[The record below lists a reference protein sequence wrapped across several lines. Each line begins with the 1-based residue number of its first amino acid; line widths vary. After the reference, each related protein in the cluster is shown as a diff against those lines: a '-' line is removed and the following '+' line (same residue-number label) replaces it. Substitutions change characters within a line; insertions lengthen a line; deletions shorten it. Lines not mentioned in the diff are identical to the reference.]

1 MGETASSKINNTK
14 NKQVYF
20 NLDDEDELE
29 LYKKACK
36 MNFSKWVK
44 KQLARDSKVINRN
57 NRNIVGEERVD
68 IDREIV
74 KIQNE
79 EIDSMMI

>member
-1 MGETASSKINNTK
+1 MGETTNSKINSKTK
-14 NKQVYF
+14 PVYF
-20 NLDDEDELE
+20 NLDDEDELK

-44 KQLARDSKVINRN
+44 KQLSGDNKARKIETEKVVFDDINREMQVMKN
-57 NRNIVGEERVD
+57 
-68 IDREIV
+68 
-74 KIQNE
+74 K